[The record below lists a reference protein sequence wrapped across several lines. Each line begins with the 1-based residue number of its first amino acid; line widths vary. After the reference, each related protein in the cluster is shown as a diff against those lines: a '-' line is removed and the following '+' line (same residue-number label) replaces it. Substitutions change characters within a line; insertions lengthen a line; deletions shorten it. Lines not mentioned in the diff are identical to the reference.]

1 MVVALQSII
10 LFWRASQC
18 GLDAVW
24 SVKLMLA
31 ARWLS
36 SRSVEKGYREL
47 SEGRAHAGQL
57 ATPESAARE
66 EPFDCRSE
74 HRGFSEGRL
83 PDDSRYV
90 LQPPGRAPAGPQR
103 FAIQCSRYSAQRARV
118 RFPITTRSH
127 WFTAAI
133 KWVMTRRPAVEAVSN
148 LHSSDTHHKPFFG
161 NRDGAVHAP
170 C

>member
-1 MVVALQSII
+1 
-10 LFWRASQC
+10 
-18 GLDAVW
+18 
-24 SVKLMLA
+24 MLA

-57 ATPESAARE
+57 ATPEWAARE

-90 LQPPGRAPAGPQR
+90 LQPPGRAPAGPER
-103 FAIQCSRYSAQRARV
+103 FAIQCSRYSAQLLGSVPQSLPA
-118 RFPITTRSH
+118 PTG
-127 WFTAAI
+127 FTAV
-133 KWVMTRRPAVEAVSN
+133 KSTSQLSE
-148 LHSSDTHHKPFFG
+148 
-161 NRDGAVHAP
+161 
-170 C
+170 